1 MMPEVEN
8 VENLHR
14 ELERLLNE
22 QKILEA
28 KTNQN
33 KSEISAIR
41 LSLELFH
48 STVSGP
54 LPTEELNGTRKRAA
68 SPSEES
74 IQVVQLGT
82 LLLTANKTLL

>member
-48 STVSGP
+48 STLSGS